1 MPIDR
6 CILENAT
13 KILCISDQMMMYLS
27 KTRKIETSKFTLIR
41 NWQDDEKFLNLIQS
55 EKGHKIF
62 TFMYVGSISAS
73 AGVDV
78 LIEAFHK
85 SNLPNSKLIIAG
97 DGSEKCKCVK
107 IAEELDNRNI
117 EFHNVSPENVA
128 EIQSKSDVLLLP
140 LKKGISR
147 TATPSKLTAYLYSSK
162 PVIAC
167 VESESDVANI
177 LLKNKCGFVVD
188 PENTESLS
196 SKLKYV
202 YNLERSKLSK
212 IGENGREYARD
223 NLSRLANLN
232 KIEGVFNNVKKR
244 NF

>member
-1 MPIDR
+1 
-6 CILENAT
+6 
-13 KILCISDQMMMYLS
+13 
-27 KTRKIETSKFTLIR
+27 
-41 NWQDDEKFLNLIQS
+41 
-55 EKGHKIF
+55 
-62 TFMYVGSISAS
+62 
-73 AGVDV
+73 
-78 LIEAFHK
+78 
-85 SNLPNSKLIIAG
+85 
-97 DGSEKCKCVK
+97 
-107 IAEELDNRNI
+107 
-117 EFHNVSPENVA
+117 
-128 EIQSKSDVLLLP
+128 
-140 LKKGISR
+140 
-147 TATPSKLTAYLYSSK
+147 
-162 PVIAC
+162 